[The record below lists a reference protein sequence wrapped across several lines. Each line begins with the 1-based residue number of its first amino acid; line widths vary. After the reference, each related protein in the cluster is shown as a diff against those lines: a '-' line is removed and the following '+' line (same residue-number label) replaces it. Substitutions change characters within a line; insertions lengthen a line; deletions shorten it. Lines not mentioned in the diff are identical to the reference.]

1 LSQDPPSPSLFLLAA
16 LPGASEGGEPGL
28 ITPGWG
34 LFLAVL
40 LVALNGFFVAAEFA
54 LVKVRPTQ
62 IEPFVAEGQRRA
74 RVAKHMLRHLD
85 AYLSAT
91 QLGITLAS
99 LALGWIG
106 EPAFAWI
113 IAPVVR
119 PFTAGNPALLHSAA
133 LTVSFLMITILHI
146 VLGEL
151 APKSLAIRK
160 SESTALIVALPL
172 FVFYK
177 VTYPAIWLLNH
188 TANRLL
194 RMVGIEPMSESEIT
208 HDEEELR
215 LMVASSHATRLS
227 LQKRELLDN
236 VFELSH
242 RVARQIMLPRQDVV
256 YLSTTR
262 PVAENLRLARRS
274 GHTRFPLCEG
284 DLDHVIGVIHI
295 KDLFRRERPVT
306 SLQEVAREIA
316 FVPET
321 LELDRLLKR
330 MRTERFHLA
339 AVIDEYGGVSG
350 VVTLEEVIEEIV
362 GQISDEFDVDKPEIL
377 KIEEGVWE
385 VSGGMLIEDL
395 EDELGIELSDRDED
409 TIGGLVFSEL
419 GRNPAVGDRV
429 EVGPVM
435 IEVLEI
441 HLNRVNTVR
450 LTLQQPAPVPDED
463 QA

>member
-1 LSQDPPSPSLFLLAA
+1 MSQDPPSFGLFLIAA
-16 LPGASEGGEPGL
+16 LPGGGELSL

-34 LFLAVL
+34 LFLAVV
-40 LVALNGFFVAAEFA
+40 LVGLNGFFVAAEFA

-62 IEPFVAEGQRRA
+62 IEPFVAAGQRRA
-74 RVAKHMLRHLD
+74 EVAQHMLRHLD

-99 LALGWIG
+99 LALGVVG
-106 EPAFAWI
+106 EPAFAWL
-113 IAPVVR
+113 IAPVIR
-119 PFTAGNPALLHSAA
+119 PFTGDNPALLHSAG
-133 LTVSFLMITILHI
+133 LTVSFLVITILHI

-151 APKSLAIRK
+151 APKSVAIRK
-160 SESTALIVALPL
+160 SEGTTLFVALPL

-177 VTYPAIWLLNH
+177 ITYPAIWLLNH

-194 RMVGIEPMSESEIT
+194 KLVGIEPMGESEIT

-215 LMVASSHATRLS
+215 LLLASSHANRLS

-256 YLSTTR
+256 YLTTTR
-262 PVAENLRLARRS
+262 PVAENLRIARRS

-295 KDLFRRERPVT
+295 KDLFRRERPIT
-306 SLQEVAREIA
+306 SFQEVAREIA

-350 VVTLEEVIEEIV
+350 VVTLEDVIEEIV
-362 GQISDEFDVDKPEIL
+362 GQISDEFDVEKPEIL
-377 KIEEGVWE
+377 KVDEGVWE

-395 EDELGIELSDRDED
+395 EDELEIELSDRDED

-429 EVGPVM
+429 QVGPM
-435 IEVLEI
+435 SIEVLEV

-450 LTLQQPAPVPDED
+450 LSVQQPVPVPDDES
-463 QA
+463 

>member
-1 LSQDPPSPSLFLLAA
+1 VRVSLFLLAA
-16 LPGASEGGEPGL
+16 LPGAAPDTGEPGL

-74 RVAKHMLRHLD
+74 KVAAHMVRHLD

-113 IAPVVR
+113 IAPAIR
-119 PFTAGNPALLHSAA
+119 PFTADPALLHSAA
-133 LTVSFLMITILHI
+133 LTVSFLVITILHI

-151 APKSLAIRK
+151 APKSIAIRK
-160 SESTALIVALPL
+160 SEGTTLFVALPL

-177 VTYPAIWLLNH
+177 ITYPAIWLLNH

-194 RMVGIEPMSESEIT
+194 KLVGIEPMGESEIT

-215 LMVASSHATRLS
+215 LLLASSQTNRLS

-256 YLSTTR
+256 YLTTTR
-262 PVAENLRLARRS
+262 PVAENLRTARRS

-295 KDLFRRERPVT
+295 KDLFRRERPIT
-306 SLQEVAREIA
+306 SFQEVAREIA

-350 VVTLEEVIEEIV
+350 VVTLEDVIEEIV
-362 GQISDEFDVDKPEIL
+362 GQISDEFDVEKPEIQ
-377 KIEEGVWE
+377 KVDEGVYE

-429 EVGPVM
+429 EVGPVV

-450 LTLQQPAPVPDED
+450 ITVRQPVPVPEDES
-463 QA
+463 

>member
-1 LSQDPPSPSLFLLAA
+1 MSVSLFLLAA
-16 LPGASEGGEPGL
+16 VPGADSP

-34 LFLAVL
+34 LFLAIVL
-40 LVALNGFFVAAEFA
+40 VFLNGFFVAAEFA

-62 IEPFVAEGQRRA
+62 IEPYAAAGLRRGT
-74 RVAKHMLRHLD
+74 VAKHMVRHLD

-113 IAPVVR
+113 IEPLVR
-119 PFTAGNPALLHSAA
+119 PFAADNPALLRSAA
-133 LTVSFLMITILHI
+133 VTVAFLVITILHI

-151 APKSLAIRK
+151 APKSIAIRK
-160 SESTALIVALPL
+160 SEGTALMVALPL

-188 TANRLL
+188 AANFLL
-194 RMVGIEPMSESEIT
+194 KLVGIAPVSESEIA

-215 LMVASSHATRLS
+215 LLLSSSHDSHLS
-227 LQKRELLDN
+227 LQKRKLLDN

-256 YLSTTR
+256 YLSTAR
-262 PVAENLRLARRS
+262 PIAENLRIARRS

-284 DLDHVIGVIHI
+284 DLDHVIGLIHI
-295 KDLFRRERPVT
+295 KDLFRRERPLT

-350 VVTLEEVIEEIV
+350 VVTLEAVIEEIV
-362 GQISDEFDVDKPEIL
+362 GEISDEFDVDTAEIL
-377 KIEEGVWE
+377 KLEDGTYE
-385 VSGGMLIEDL
+385 VTGGMLIEDL

-409 TIGGLVFSEL
+409 TVGGLVLSEL
-419 GRNPAVGDRV
+419 GRNPAVGDKV
-429 EVGPVM
+429 EVGPVTV
-435 IEVLEI
+435 EVVEV
-441 HLNRVNTVR
+441 HLNRVNKVRITVR
-450 LTLQQPAPVPDED
+450 QPAPVSGNKD
-463 QA
+463 